1 MPDTTNTHRT
11 TIITTNQSLPSLLSG
26 RLEMWE
32 RQEAAQSSG
41 DWHRALTL
49 EQSIRFITS
58 QIRQKMGLGT
68 SAQEADHCN

>member
-11 TIITTNQSLPSLLSG
+11 TIITAEFLSG

-68 SAQEADHCN
+68 SAQEAEHCN